1 MSDQTNSGAG
11 GGSGGAELP
20 GAVLD
25 TAAAAPLTASTAD
38 VDVLV
43 GLAGQAGITLSRER
57 AATLAAPLA
66 AVVDGV
72 RRAMPSRRDQIAPA
86 LVFRA
91 PREV

>member
-11 GGSGGAELP
+11 GASGAAELP
-20 GAVLD
+20 GAVLGTA
-25 TAAAAPLTASTAD
+25 TAAPPTAPMVD
-38 VDVLV
+38 PDVLV
-43 GLAGQAGITLSRER
+43 GLAGQAGIALSRER
-57 AATLAAPLA
+57 AAALAAPLA

-72 RRAMPSRRDQIAPA
+72 RRAMPARRDQIAPA